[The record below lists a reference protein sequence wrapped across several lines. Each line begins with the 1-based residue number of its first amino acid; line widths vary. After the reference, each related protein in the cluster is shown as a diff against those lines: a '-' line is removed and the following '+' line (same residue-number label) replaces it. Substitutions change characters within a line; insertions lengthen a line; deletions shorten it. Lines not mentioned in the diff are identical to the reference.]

1 MSTELNMILY
11 EEMIESMQEG
21 IIIINAKGTVIR
33 MNDAAMRL
41 LGVDCSAVGVPYAL
55 LMVEDTNN
63 DDFHEIVLGAI
74 YERKKISGQ
83 IVKLAG
89 DEIWVS
95 VTASYLNNEAGKAVV
110 IVMEDLTGISELRDA
125 RIALNKIRKLNEE
138 LEGAKNEAIEA
149 NNAKSRFISNVSHEI
164 RTPIN
169 AVLGMNE
176 MILRE
181 TQEEQILQYANNI
194 QNAGK
199 TLHFLIN
206 DILDMSKIEAG
217 RMELTESEYELNR
230 LLQELWGLI
239 YLRAQEKG
247 LAIYFIIDKN
257 TPLHLYGDDIRIKQI
272 LTNIL
277 TNAVKYTP
285 KGEVKLT
292 LEYQKKDDDMIELIV
307 AVSDTGIGIREE
319 DKAAVFE
326 SFRRVDAH
334 KNKSIEGTGLGM
346 NITMSLL
353 DLMNGSLQMESVYQ
367 QGSTFTVRIPQKVCG
382 IETIG
387 EFDVQKLNING
398 RSEKENRTTIYDL
411 QLKAT
416 NYADAVKEIL
426 KRTAYEKLRNSG
438 IIQNITVDDTPDKRN
453 SMGQENDEASDKTIE
468 MVAESD
474 YEFVVKIGKRNNF
487 EFFTECGNVIFRKA
501 KSDTKILMEISP
513 TMPLRNFDISYD
525 ITGIVEKVVV
535 RGMDVSKAKVIKAE
549 KKFSNSISQGNKA
562 KAVIKGSQKVYID
575 STLSSKEEAETR
587 VESLMENMS
596 YRYGTLRCE
605 LIGIPELQPGHF
617 IRMFGL
623 GTGPDNKFYLNRV
636 KHVYDDEGRYH
647 VELEGIGDSAG
658 NEDVF
663 GDIGSISSLF

>member
-1 MSTELNMILY
+1 MATY
-11 EEMIESMQEG
+11 EYESLKEKYSSFMKPS
-21 IIIINAKGTVIR
+21 IVIR
-33 MNDAAMRL
+33 VNDKEL
-41 LGVDCSAVGVPYAL
+41 TDKKKGFPVGE
-55 LMVEDTNN
+55 VEVELTS
-63 DDFHEIVLGAI
+63 G
-74 YERKKISGQ
+74 YE
-83 IVKLAG
+83 A
-89 DEIWVS
+89 S
-95 VTASYLNNEAGKAVV
+95 VAEFSIFNVY
-110 IVMEDLTGISELRDA
+110 DL
-125 RIALNKIRKLNEE
+125 
-138 LEGAKNEAIEA
+138 
-149 NNAKSRFISNVSHEI
+149 
-164 RTPIN
+164 
-169 AVLGMNE
+169 
-176 MILRE
+176 
-181 TQEEQILQYANNI
+181 I
-194 QNAGK
+194 QNE
-199 TLHFLIN
+199 FLYDEVSKYIF
-206 DILDMSKIEAG
+206 LGSKIEIEMGYRAITTLVFIG
-217 RMELTESEYELNR
+217 VITRVNFLYETEGIPCIR
-230 LLQELWGLI
+230 VT
-239 YLRAQEKG
+239 AMDVKG
-247 LAIYFIIDKN
+247 
-257 TPLHLYGDDIRIKQI
+257 
-272 LTNIL
+272 
-277 TNAVKYTP
+277 V
-285 KGEVKLT
+285 
-292 LEYQKKDDDMIELIV
+292 M
-307 AVSDTGIGIREE
+307 
-319 DKAAVFE
+319 
-326 SFRRVDAH
+326 
-334 KNKSIEGTGLGM
+334 
-346 NITMSLL
+346 MS
-353 DLMNGSLQMESVYQ
+353 GS
-367 QGSTFTVRIPQKVCG
+367 
-382 IETIG
+382 
-387 EFDVQKLNING
+387 
-398 RSEKENRTTIYDL
+398 YDL

-617 IRMFGL
+617 IRMSGL

>member
-1 MSTELNMILY
+1 MATYEYESLKEKYSSFMKPSIVIRVNDKELTDKKKGFPVGEVEVELTSGYEASVAEFSIFNVYDLIQNEFLY
-11 EEMIESMQEG
+11 EEVSNYIFLGSKVEIEMGYGNITTLVFIGVITRVNFLYETEG
-21 IIIINAKGTVIR
+21 IPCIR
-33 MNDAAMRL
+33 
-41 LGVDCSAVGVPYAL
+41 
-55 LMVEDTNN
+55 
-63 DDFHEIVLGAI
+63 
-74 YERKKISGQ
+74 
-83 IVKLAG
+83 
-89 DEIWVS
+89 
-95 VTASYLNNEAGKAVV
+95 VTAMDVKG
-110 IVMEDLTGISELRDA
+110 VM
-125 RIALNKIRKLNEE
+125 
-138 LEGAKNEAIEA
+138 
-149 NNAKSRFISNVSHEI
+149 
-164 RTPIN
+164 
-169 AVLGMNE
+169 
-176 MILRE
+176 
-181 TQEEQILQYANNI
+181 
-194 QNAGK
+194 
-199 TLHFLIN
+199 
-206 DILDMSKIEAG
+206 MS
-217 RMELTESEYELNR
+217 
-230 LLQELWGLI
+230 
-239 YLRAQEKG
+239 
-247 LAIYFIIDKN
+247 
-257 TPLHLYGDDIRIKQI
+257 
-272 LTNIL
+272 
-277 TNAVKYTP
+277 
-285 KGEVKLT
+285 
-292 LEYQKKDDDMIELIV
+292 
-307 AVSDTGIGIREE
+307 
-319 DKAAVFE
+319 
-326 SFRRVDAH
+326 
-334 KNKSIEGTGLGM
+334 
-346 NITMSLL
+346 
-353 DLMNGSLQMESVYQ
+353 GS
-367 QGSTFTVRIPQKVCG
+367 
-382 IETIG
+382 
-387 EFDVQKLNING
+387 
-398 RSEKENRTTIYDL
+398 YDL

>member
-1 MSTELNMILY
+1 MATY
-11 EEMIESMQEG
+11 EYESLKEKYSSFMKPS
-21 IIIINAKGTVIR
+21 IVIR
-33 MNDAAMRL
+33 VNDKEL
-41 LGVDCSAVGVPYAL
+41 TDKKKGFPVGE
-55 LMVEDTNN
+55 VEVELTS
-63 DDFHEIVLGAI
+63 G
-74 YERKKISGQ
+74 YE
-83 IVKLAG
+83 A
-89 DEIWVS
+89 S
-95 VTASYLNNEAGKAVV
+95 VAEFSIFNVY
-110 IVMEDLTGISELRDA
+110 DL
-125 RIALNKIRKLNEE
+125 
-138 LEGAKNEAIEA
+138 
-149 NNAKSRFISNVSHEI
+149 
-164 RTPIN
+164 
-169 AVLGMNE
+169 
-176 MILRE
+176 
-181 TQEEQILQYANNI
+181 I
-194 QNAGK
+194 QNEFFYDEVSK
-199 TLHFLIN
+199 YIFLG
-206 DILDMSKIEAG
+206 SKIEIEMG
-217 RMELTESEYELNR
+217 YRDITTLVFIGVITRVNFLYETEGIPCIR
-230 LLQELWGLI
+230 VT
-239 YLRAQEKG
+239 AMDVKG
-247 LAIYFIIDKN
+247 
-257 TPLHLYGDDIRIKQI
+257 
-272 LTNIL
+272 
-277 TNAVKYTP
+277 V
-285 KGEVKLT
+285 
-292 LEYQKKDDDMIELIV
+292 M
-307 AVSDTGIGIREE
+307 
-319 DKAAVFE
+319 
-326 SFRRVDAH
+326 
-334 KNKSIEGTGLGM
+334 
-346 NITMSLL
+346 MS
-353 DLMNGSLQMESVYQ
+353 GS
-367 QGSTFTVRIPQKVCG
+367 
-382 IETIG
+382 
-387 EFDVQKLNING
+387 
-398 RSEKENRTTIYDL
+398 YDL

-647 VELEGIGDSAG
+647 VELEGVGDSAG

>member
-1 MSTELNMILY
+1 MATY
-11 EEMIESMQEG
+11 EYESLKEKYSSFMKPS
-21 IIIINAKGTVIR
+21 IVIR
-33 MNDAAMRL
+33 VNDKEL
-41 LGVDCSAVGVPYAL
+41 TD
-55 LMVEDTNN
+55 
-63 DDFHEIVLGAI
+63 
-74 YERKKISGQ
+74 RKKGFPVGEVEVELTSGYE
-83 IVKLAG
+83 A
-89 DEIWVS
+89 S
-95 VTASYLNNEAGKAVV
+95 VAEFSIFNVY
-110 IVMEDLTGISELRDA
+110 DL
-125 RIALNKIRKLNEE
+125 
-138 LEGAKNEAIEA
+138 
-149 NNAKSRFISNVSHEI
+149 
-164 RTPIN
+164 
-169 AVLGMNE
+169 
-176 MILRE
+176 
-181 TQEEQILQYANNI
+181 I
-194 QNAGK
+194 QNE
-199 TLHFLIN
+199 FLYDEVSKYIF
-206 DILDMSKIEAG
+206 LGSKIEIEMG
-217 RMELTESEYELNR
+217 YRDITTLVFIGVITRVNFLYETEGIPCIR
-230 LLQELWGLI
+230 VT
-239 YLRAQEKG
+239 AMDVKG
-247 LAIYFIIDKN
+247 
-257 TPLHLYGDDIRIKQI
+257 
-272 LTNIL
+272 
-277 TNAVKYTP
+277 V
-285 KGEVKLT
+285 
-292 LEYQKKDDDMIELIV
+292 M
-307 AVSDTGIGIREE
+307 
-319 DKAAVFE
+319 
-326 SFRRVDAH
+326 
-334 KNKSIEGTGLGM
+334 
-346 NITMSLL
+346 MS
-353 DLMNGSLQMESVYQ
+353 GS
-367 QGSTFTVRIPQKVCG
+367 
-382 IETIG
+382 
-387 EFDVQKLNING
+387 
-398 RSEKENRTTIYDL
+398 YDL

-617 IRMFGL
+617 IRMSGL
-623 GTGPDNKFYLNRV
+623 GPGPDNKFYLNRV

>member
-1 MSTELNMILY
+1 
-11 EEMIESMQEG
+11 
-21 IIIINAKGTVIR
+21 
-33 MNDAAMRL
+33 
-41 LGVDCSAVGVPYAL
+41 
-55 LMVEDTNN
+55 
-63 DDFHEIVLGAI
+63 
-74 YERKKISGQ
+74 
-83 IVKLAG
+83 
-89 DEIWVS
+89 
-95 VTASYLNNEAGKAVV
+95 
-110 IVMEDLTGISELRDA
+110 MEDLTGISELRDA
-125 RIALNKIRKLNEE
+125 RIALNKIKKLNEE

-194 QNAGK
+194 QNAEK

>member
-1 MSTELNMILY
+1 MATY
-11 EEMIESMQEG
+11 EYESLKEKYSSFMKPS
-21 IIIINAKGTVIR
+21 IVIR
-33 MNDAAMRL
+33 VNDKEL
-41 LGVDCSAVGVPYAL
+41 TDKKKGFPVGE
-55 LMVEDTNN
+55 VEVELTS
-63 DDFHEIVLGAI
+63 G
-74 YERKKISGQ
+74 YE
-83 IVKLAG
+83 A
-89 DEIWVS
+89 S
-95 VTASYLNNEAGKAVV
+95 VAEFSIFNVY
-110 IVMEDLTGISELRDA
+110 DL
-125 RIALNKIRKLNEE
+125 
-138 LEGAKNEAIEA
+138 
-149 NNAKSRFISNVSHEI
+149 
-164 RTPIN
+164 
-169 AVLGMNE
+169 
-176 MILRE
+176 
-181 TQEEQILQYANNI
+181 I
-194 QNAGK
+194 QNE
-199 TLHFLIN
+199 FLYDEVSKYIF
-206 DILDMSKIEAG
+206 LGSKIEIEMG
-217 RMELTESEYELNR
+217 YRDITTLVFIGVITRVNFLYETEGIPCIR
-230 LLQELWGLI
+230 VT
-239 YLRAQEKG
+239 AMDVKG
-247 LAIYFIIDKN
+247 
-257 TPLHLYGDDIRIKQI
+257 
-272 LTNIL
+272 
-277 TNAVKYTP
+277 V
-285 KGEVKLT
+285 
-292 LEYQKKDDDMIELIV
+292 M
-307 AVSDTGIGIREE
+307 
-319 DKAAVFE
+319 
-326 SFRRVDAH
+326 
-334 KNKSIEGTGLGM
+334 
-346 NITMSLL
+346 MS
-353 DLMNGSLQMESVYQ
+353 GS
-367 QGSTFTVRIPQKVCG
+367 
-382 IETIG
+382 
-387 EFDVQKLNING
+387 
-398 RSEKENRTTIYDL
+398 YDL

-636 KHVYDDEGRYH
+636 KHVYDDEGRYY